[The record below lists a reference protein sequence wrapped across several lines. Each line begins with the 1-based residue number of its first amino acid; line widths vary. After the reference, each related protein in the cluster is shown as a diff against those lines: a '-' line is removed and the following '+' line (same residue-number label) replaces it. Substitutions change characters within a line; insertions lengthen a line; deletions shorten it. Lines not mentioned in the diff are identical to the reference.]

1 MRETYVAGPVIV
13 KNKKLLV
20 ILDYEDGFYK
30 FPGGTVREGED
41 FISCVKREAKEEIG
55 VEVNVGELIKDIVIK
70 KSGKKVHLLHYKA
83 KLKEKPKKT
92 NEIKE
97 YKWISYDDYQKFS
110 LAPNVKEIL
119 ELLHEKG
126 EL

>member
-1 MRETYVAGPVIV
+1 MEEIYVAGPVIV
-13 KNKKLLV
+13 KDKKLLV
-20 ILDYEDGFYK
+20 ILDDEDYFYK

-41 FISCVKREAKEEIG
+41 FISCVKRETKEEIG
-55 VEVNVGELIKDIVIK
+55 AEVDVGELIKDVVIK
-70 KSGKKVHLLHYKA
+70 KNGKKVHLLHYKA

-97 YKWISYDDYQKFS
+97 YRWISYDDHQKFS
-110 LAPNVKEIL
+110 LASNVREIL
-119 ELLHEKG
+119 DLLHEKG